1 MDIPNQK
8 KILFVE
14 DDATLGFVVK
24 DHLSLEGYDIE
35 WIKDGQTAF
44 EVFEDNEKSNSTTF
58 DLCIFDVMLP
68 KLDGFELA
76 KKVRVKNKN
85 IPILFLTAKSLQ
97 EDRLH
102 ALRIGA
108 DDYLTKPF
116 SIEELVLKMEIFL
129 RRSAISSIEI
139 LERVDNQSTIQL
151 GKYIFDAK
159 NLSLVS
165 PSQKKYSLTTRE
177 VELLNLFCQNKEQVL
192 RREFILKQLWGD
204 DDYFLGRSLDVF
216 ISRLRKYLKEDE
228 NITIE
233 NIPRV
238 GFKLVVRNN

>member
-1 MDIPNQK
+1 MKTQSQK

-24 DHLSLEGYDIE
+24 DHLTLEGYEIE
-35 WIKDGQTAF
+35 WVKDGQTAF
-44 EVFEDNEKSNSTTF
+44 EIFGQTPF

-68 KLDGFELA
+68 KLNGFELA
-76 KKVRVKNKN
+76 QKIRQKNKA

-97 EDRLH
+97 EDRLY

-116 SIEELVLKMEIFL
+116 SIEELILKMEVFL
-129 RRSAISSIEI
+129 KRSAIFSTTNGYSSSSK
-139 LERVDNQSTIQL
+139 NTTSTDSIIQL
-151 GKYIFDAK
+151 GSYFFDIP
-159 NLSLVS
+159 NLSLLS
-165 PSQKKYSLTTRE
+165 PSQKKYTLTERE
-177 VELLNLFCQNKEQVL
+177 TELLSLFCANKEQVL

-228 NITIE
+228 TITIE

-238 GFKLVVRNN
+238 GFKLVVRSN

>member
-1 MDIPNQK
+1 MK

-14 DDATLGFVVK
+14 DDPTLGFVVK
-24 DHLSLEGYDIE
+24 DHLTLEGYQIE

-44 EVFEDNEKSNSTTF
+44 EVFEEEKNNF

-76 KKVRVKNKN
+76 QKVRAKNKQ

-97 EDRLH
+97 EDKLH
-102 ALRIGA
+102 ALRIGG

-129 RRSAISSIEI
+129 RRSIITQKPTLENDSTQSSVIEI
-139 LERVDNQSTIQL
+139 GTYV
-151 GKYIFDAK
+151 FDVK
-159 NLSLVS
+159 NLSLLS
-165 PSQKKYSLTTRE
+165 PSQKKHSLTERE
-177 VELLNLFCQNKEQVL
+177 AELLNLFCQNKEQVL
-192 RREFILKQLWGD
+192 RRKFILTQLWGD

-228 NITIE
+228 TIQIE

-238 GFKLVVRNN
+238 GFRLIVRNS

>member
-1 MDIPNQK
+1 MNTPNPK

-44 EVFEDNEKSNSTTF
+44 EIFEKTDF

-76 KKVRVKNKN
+76 KKVRAKNKN

-129 RRSAISSIEI
+129 RRSIRTQNPLSENDNKQSSVIEI
-139 LERVDNQSTIQL
+139 GNYQ
-151 GKYIFDAK
+151 FDM
-159 NLSLVS
+159 NNFLLVS
-165 PSQKKYSLTTRE
+165 PSQKNHTLTERE
-177 VELLNLFCQNKEQVL
+177 AELLNLFCQNKEQVL

-228 NITIE
+228 SIQLE

-238 GFKLVVRNN
+238 GFRLLVREGKF

>member
-1 MDIPNQK
+1 MK

-14 DDATLGFVVK
+14 DDPTLGFVVK
-24 DHLSLEGYDIE
+24 DHLTLEGYEIE
-35 WIKDGQTAF
+35 WVKDGQTAF
-44 EVFEDNEKSNSTTF
+44 DIFEKNNFNLTPF

-68 KLDGFELA
+68 KLDGLELA
-76 KKVRVKNKN
+76 KKIRQKNKN

-129 RRSAISSIEI
+129 RRSAIFQTDSTEYSTSSDA
-139 LERVDNQSTIQL
+139 LIQL
-151 GKYIFDAK
+151 GSYIFDVK
-159 NLSLVS
+159 NLSLLS
-165 PSQKKYSLTTRE
+165 PSQKKYSLTSRE
-177 VELLNLFCQNKEQVL
+177 VELLALFCKNQEQVL
-192 RREFILKQLWGD
+192 RREFILKELWGD

-228 NITIE
+228 NLQIE

-238 GFKLVVRNN
+238 GFRLISKNRKSL

>member
-1 MDIPNQK
+1 MNIQSQK

-24 DHLSLEGYDIE
+24 DHLSLEGYQIE

-44 EVFEDNEKSNSTTF
+44 EIFVENNF

-76 KKVRVKNKN
+76 KKVRAKNKD

-116 SIEELVLKMEIFL
+116 SIEELVLKIEIFL
-129 RRSAISSIEI
+129 RRSVGSQANSAQNFISE
-139 LERVDNQSTIQL
+139 NSTIEL
-151 GKYIFDAK
+151 GSYLFDVK
-159 NLSLVS
+159 NLSLLS
-165 PSQKKYSLTTRE
+165 PSQKKYTLTSRE
-177 VELLNLFCQNKEQVL
+177 AELLNLFCQNKEQVL
-192 RREFILKQLWGD
+192 RREFILNKLWGD

-216 ISRLRKYLKEDE
+216 ISRLRKYLKEDDT
-228 NITIE
+228 IQIE

-238 GFKLVVRNN
+238 GFKITQRN

>member
-1 MDIPNQK
+1 MK

-24 DHLSLEGYDIE
+24 DHLTLEGYHIE

-44 EVFEDNEKSNSTTF
+44 ETFEKSNFDKIPF

-76 KKVRVKNKN
+76 KKVRAENKQ

-129 RRSAISSIEI
+129 RRSTISKIDDTQNAI
-139 LERVDNQSTIQL
+139 LDAPIQL
-151 GKYIFDAK
+151 GNYIFDVK
-159 NLSLVS
+159 NLALLS
-165 PSQKKYSLTTRE
+165 PSQKKHLLTSRE
-177 VELLNLFCQNKEQVL
+177 VELLELFCQNKEQVL
-192 RREFILKQLWGD
+192 RREFILKELWGN

-228 NITIE
+228 TIQIE

-238 GFKLVVRNN
+238 GFKLISKKN

>member
-1 MDIPNQK
+1 MNK

-14 DDATLGFVVK
+14 DDPTLGFVVK
-24 DHLSLEGYDIE
+24 DHLTLEGYEIE
-35 WIKDGQTAF
+35 WIKDGKAALETF
-44 EVFEDNEKSNSTTF
+44 EKNTDFN
-58 DLCIFDVMLP
+58 LCVFDVMLP

-76 KKVRVKNKN
+76 KKVRTKNKQ

-116 SIEELVLKMEIFL
+116 SIEELVLKIEVFL
-129 RRSAISSIEI
+129 RRSVISQIENVKD
-139 LERVDNQSTIQL
+139 EASKDTPIQL
-151 GKYIFDAK
+151 GKYIFDVK
-159 NLSLVS
+159 NLSLLA
-165 PSQKKYSLTTRE
+165 PSQKKYSLTSRE
-177 VELLNLFCQNKEQVL
+177 AELLELFCKNKEQVL
-192 RREFILKQLWGD
+192 RREFILKELWGD

-228 NITIE
+228 NLQIE

-238 GFKLVVRNN
+238 GFKITEDK

>member
-1 MDIPNQK
+1 MNTQSQK

-14 DDATLGFVVK
+14 DDPTLGFVVK
-24 DHLSLEGYDIE
+24 DHLMLEGYDIE

-44 EVFEDNEKSNSTTF
+44 ETFDEEENNF

-68 KLDGFELA
+68 RLDGFELA
-76 KKVRVKNKN
+76 KKIRMKNKQ

-129 RRSAISSIEI
+129 KRSAISQIDSVQNPSLKNKNIE
-139 LERVDNQSTIQL
+139 L
-151 GKYIFDAK
+151 GNYIFDVN
-159 NLSLVS
+159 NLSLLA
-165 PSQKKYSLTTRE
+165 PSQKKYSLTLRE

-192 RREFILKQLWGD
+192 RREFILKELWGD

-216 ISRLRKYLKEDE
+216 ISRLRKYLKEDVT
-228 NITIE
+228 IQIE

-238 GFKLVVRNN
+238 GFKLRIKKKF

>member
-1 MDIPNQK
+1 MK

-14 DDATLGFVVK
+14 DDPTLGFVVK
-24 DHLSLEGYDIE
+24 DHLSLEGYEIE
-35 WIKDGQTAF
+35 WIKDGQSAF
-44 EVFEDNEKSNSTTF
+44 EIFEKDSF

-76 KKVRVKNKN
+76 KKVRAKNKQ

-129 RRSAISSIEI
+129 RRSTISQSDTIQSFTLKNNSSIEI
-139 LERVDNQSTIQL
+139 GT
-151 GKYIFDAK
+151 YIFDVN
-159 NLSLVS
+159 NLSLLS
-165 PSQKKYSLTTRE
+165 PTKKKYSLTSRE
-177 VELLNLFCQNKEQVL
+177 AELLNLFCQNKEQVL
-192 RREFILKQLWGD
+192 RREFILTELWGD

-228 NITIE
+228 NVQIE

-238 GFKLVVRNN
+238 GFKITVKTA

>member
-1 MDIPNQK
+1 MSNSK

-14 DDATLGFVVK
+14 DDPTLGFVVK
-24 DHLSLEGYDIE
+24 DHLTLEKYNVE
-35 WIKDGQTAF
+35 WVKDGQTALSFF
-44 EVFEDNEKSNSTTF
+44 EKTYF

-76 KKVRVKNKN
+76 KQIRQKNKE

-116 SIEELVLKMEIFL
+116 SIEELVLKMEVFL
-129 RRSAISSIEI
+129 RRSTKSSQKLEI
-139 LERVDNQSTIQL
+139 FDNQEVM
-151 GKYIFDAK
+151 KVNNYIFDVK
-159 NLSLVS
+159 NLSLIS
-165 PSQKKYSLTTRE
+165 PSQKTYSLTQRE
-177 VELLNLFCQNKEQVL
+177 SELLELFCKNKEQIL
-192 RREFILKQLWGD
+192 KREFILKQLWGD

-228 NITIE
+228 NIQIE

-238 GFKLVVRNN
+238 GFRLRIN

>member
-1 MDIPNQK
+1 MNTQNQK

-14 DDATLGFVVK
+14 DDTTLGFVVK
-24 DHLSLEGYDIE
+24 DHLTLEGYQIE

-44 EVFEDNEKSNSTTF
+44 EIFEKNDLSTTAF

-76 KKVRVKNKN
+76 KKVRAKNKQ

-129 RRSAISSIEI
+129 KRSAISALDSTQNNHSE
-139 LERVDNQSTIQL
+139 NSTIKL
-151 GKYIFDAK
+151 GNYIFDVN
-159 NLSLVS
+159 NLSLLS
-165 PSQKKYSLTTRE
+165 PTQKKHSLTSRE
-177 VELLNLFCQNKEQVL
+177 AELLHLFCRNKEQVL
-192 RREFILKQLWGD
+192 RREFILKELWGD

-228 NITIE
+228 KIQIE

-238 GFKLVVRNN
+238 GFRLVSKSN

>member
-1 MDIPNQK
+1 MSSK

-14 DDATLGFVVK
+14 DDPTLGFVVK
-24 DHLSLEGYDIE
+24 DHLTLEGYIIE

-44 EVFEDNEKSNSTTF
+44 ETFEKEENNF

-76 KKVRVKNKN
+76 QKVRAKNKQ

-116 SIEELVLKMEIFL
+116 SIEELVLKIEVFL
-129 RRSAISSIEI
+129 RRSVISQTDNSKNSSIKI
-139 LERVDNQSTIQL
+139 GN
-151 GKYIFDAK
+151 YIFDIK
-159 NLSLVS
+159 NMSLLS
-165 PSQKKYSLTTRE
+165 PSQKKHSLTSRE
-177 VELLNLFCQNKEQVL
+177 AELLELFCKNKEQVL
-192 RREFILKQLWGD
+192 RREFILTELWGD

-216 ISRLRKYLKEDE
+216 ISRLRKYLKEDS
-228 NITIE
+228 NVKIE

-238 GFKLVVRNN
+238 GFKITAKAV

>member
-1 MDIPNQK
+1 MK

-14 DDATLGFVVK
+14 DDPTLGFVIK
-24 DHLSLEGYDIE
+24 DHLSLEGYQIE
-35 WIKDGQTAF
+35 WIKDGKTAF
-44 EVFEDNEKSNSTTF
+44 DVFEEEKNNF

-68 KLDGFELA
+68 ELDGFELA
-76 KKVRVKNKN
+76 QKVRAENKN

-129 RRSAISSIEI
+129 RRSSVAQTPSNQNDSTENNSIE
-139 LERVDNQSTIQL
+139 L
-151 GKYIFDAK
+151 GSYIFDVK
-159 NLSLVS
+159 NLSLLS
-165 PSQKKYSLTTRE
+165 PSQKQHTLTARE
-177 VELLNLFCQNKEQVL
+177 AELLNLFCQNKEQVL
-192 RREFILKQLWGD
+192 RREFILKELWGD

-228 NITIE
+228 TIQLE

-238 GFKLVVRNN
+238 GFRLTLEKK

>member
-1 MDIPNQK
+1 MNK

-14 DDATLGFVVK
+14 DDPTLGFVVK
-24 DHLSLEGYDIE
+24 DHLTLEGYHIE
-35 WIKDGQTAF
+35 WIKDGKAAF
-44 EVFEDNEKSNSTTF
+44 EMFEKNTHF

-76 KKVRVKNKN
+76 KKVRNKDKQ

-116 SIEELVLKMEIFL
+116 SIEELVLKMEVFL
-129 RRSAISSIEI
+129 RRSSVSKNSVAKEAETEKKLTQIG
-139 LERVDNQSTIQL
+139 NYT
-151 GKYIFDAK
+151 FDVK
-159 NLSLVS
+159 NLSLLA
-165 PSQKKYSLTTRE
+165 PSQKKYSLTQRE
-177 VELLNLFCQNKEQVL
+177 AELLELFCKNKDQVL
-192 RREFILKQLWGD
+192 RREFILKELWGD

-228 NITIE
+228 NIQIE

-238 GFKLVVRNN
+238 GFKITEANDLK

>member
-1 MDIPNQK
+1 MSNQK

-14 DDATLGFVVK
+14 DDPTLGFVVK
-24 DHLSLEGYDIE
+24 DHLTLEGYDIE
-35 WIKDGQTAF
+35 WIKDGQAAF
-44 EVFEDNEKSNSTTF
+44 EVFGQTPF

-68 KLDGFELA
+68 KLDGFQLA
-76 KKVRVKNKN
+76 KKVRQKNKN

-129 RRSAISSIEI
+129 RRSVISPVDTTENSILNDSSIG
-139 LERVDNQSTIQL
+139 L
-151 GKYIFDAK
+151 GNYFFDVK
-159 NLSLVS
+159 NLSLLS
-165 PSQKKYSLTTRE
+165 PSQEKHSLTSRE
-177 VELLNLFCQNKEQVL
+177 AELLALFCQNKEQVL
-192 RREFILKQLWGD
+192 RREFILKELWGD

-228 NITIE
+228 TIQIE

-238 GFKLVVRNN
+238 GFRLMTKK

>member
-1 MDIPNQK
+1 MK

-14 DDATLGFVVK
+14 DDPTLGFVVK
-24 DHLSLEGYDIE
+24 DHLTLEGYEIE
-35 WIKDGQTAF
+35 LIKDGQTAF
-44 EVFEDNEKSNSTTF
+44 ETFEQISF

-76 KKVRVKNKN
+76 KKVRQKNKN

-129 RRSAISSIEI
+129 RRSTISQNESIENATS
-139 LERVDNQSTIQL
+139 DSPIQL
-151 GKYIFDAK
+151 GNYIFDVK
-159 NLSLVS
+159 NLSLLS
-165 PSQKKYSLTTRE
+165 PSQKKHSLTSRE
-177 VELLNLFCQNKEQVL
+177 AELLHLFCQNKEQVL
-192 RREFILKQLWGD
+192 RREFILTELWGD

-216 ISRLRKYLKEDE
+216 ISRLRKYLKEDDT
-228 NITIE
+228 IQIE

-238 GFKLVVRNN
+238 GFRLESK